1 MAQTIVIEQGDKNLQ
16 NVTKITPDTRV
27 NQKAVI
33 KYPATDLNDG
43 MTEETWTEGDVTF
56 TNPHVLGDESEESS
70 AESES

>member
-33 KYPATDLNDG
+33 KYPATDLNNG
-43 MTEETWTEGDVTF
+43 MTQETFTEDDVTF
-56 TNPHVLGDESEESS
+56 TNPHPIETATDEES
-70 AESES
+70 

>member
-33 KYPATDLNDG
+33 KYPATDLNNG
-43 MTEETWTEGDVTF
+43 ITEESWTEDEIVF
-56 TNPHVLGDESEESS
+56 VNPHKIGVDPEEESS
-70 AESES
+70 